1 MPEKVN
7 ATEDI
12 TDILKRGEEL
22 DQLDHLAVAGKPV
35 SDEEF
40 KEIFDSYVNGTYL
53 HRRLE
58 KVQAHKQKLLSKIA
72 DLETVEQQIQNRI
85 AKNN

>member
-1 MPEKVN
+1 MSEKNN

-12 TDILKRGEEL
+12 TDILKRGKEL
-22 DQLDHLAVAGKPV
+22 EQLDYLAVAGKPV

-40 KEIFDSYVNGTYL
+40 KEIFNSYVNGTYL
-53 HRRLE
+53 HKRLE

-72 DLETVEQQIQNRI
+72 DLETVEQEIKNQI

>member
-1 MPEKVN
+1 MMCWIYRKSKLVKWN
-7 ATEDI
+7 CI
-12 TDILKRGEEL
+12 R
-22 DQLDHLAVAGKPV
+22 HGKPV

-40 KEIFDSYVNGTYL
+40 KEIFDSYINGTYL
-53 HRRLE
+53 HKRLE

-72 DLETVEQQIQNRI
+72 NLETVEQEIQNQI

>member
-1 MPEKVN
+1 MSEKMDV
-7 ATEDI
+7 TEDI

-22 DQLDHLAVAGKPV
+22 DNLEHLAVAGKPV

-40 KEIFDSYVNGTYL
+40 KEIFDSYVDGTYL
-53 HRRLE
+53 HKRLE
-58 KVQAHKQKLLSKIA
+58 KVQAHKRKLLSKVA
-72 DLETVEQQIQNRI
+72 DLETVEQEIYLQI